1 MPERRR
7 GVTRRQVIAGF
18 FVVLGLLLVLT
29 NLGGIGAAEPVTTKL
44 AFGTLPPA
52 PGSDERPQQLV
63 VELPTALSLTLIGA
77 FYLVA
82 GALGLV
88 RASAAERAATPL
100 LWASGVLLF
109 PAVLIWAAAGKQ
121 TNVITMVSETLRLG
135 TPIALGA
142 MAGIWAER
150 SGIVNIAI
158 EGMMLTG
165 AAFGFAAF
173 ILTGNAWL
181 GVLSAVLLGGLIAL
195 IHAVLSIQF
204 KTDQV
209 ISGTVINILAI
220 GVTGYL
226 RRQYIVTAGGGRVTL
241 PEIEI
246 PLLSQIPV
254 LGSLFFTGKPIFFAM
269 LAIVVLTHLVLFY
282 TRWGLR
288 TRAVGEN
295 PKAADTVGINVYR
308 VRYVDV
314 ILSGMIAGLGGAW
327 FSLETVGNFD
337 DGMTAGKGF
346 IALAA
351 VIFGKWMPFGAF
363 GGAMLFGYTEALQT
377 RLQILKVELFDSPI
391 PVQFLQILP
400 YVATMVVLAGLIGRA
415 IGPAAAGKPYEK

>member
-7 GVTRRQVIAGF
+7 GVTRRQIIAGF
-18 FVVLGLLLVLT
+18 LLLLGLLLLT
-29 NLGGIGAAEPVTTKL
+29 NIGAITAPEPVTTRL
-44 AFGTLPPA
+44 FFGSLPPP
-52 PGSDERPQQLV
+52 PGSDARPQQLIW
-63 VELPTALSLTLIGA
+63 ELPTALSLSVIGA
-77 FYLVA
+77 FMAVGGLLALVPQP
-82 GALGLV
+82 GLARV
-88 RASAAERAATPL
+88 ATPM
-100 LWASGVLLF
+100 LWTSGVLLF

-121 TNVITMVSETLRLG
+121 TNVLTMVSETLRLG

-173 ILTGNAWL
+173 AFSNNIWVGM
-181 GVLSAVLLGGLIAL
+181 LSAVLLGGAIAL
-195 IHAVLSIQF
+195 VHGVLSIQF

-220 GVTGYL
+220 GLTGYL
-226 RRQYIVTAGGGRVTL
+226 RRQYIVETGGGRETL
-241 PEIEI
+241 PELSI
-246 PLLSQIPV
+246 PGLSQIPV
-254 LGSLFFTGKPIFFAM
+254 IGELFFVGKPIYFSMF
-269 LAIVVLTHLVLFY
+269 AIVILTHVVLFY

-295 PKAADTVGINVYR
+295 PKAADTVGINVFR
-308 VRYVDV
+308 MRYVNV
-314 ILSGMIAGLGGAW
+314 VLSGMIAGLAGAW

-363 GGAMLFGYTEALQT
+363 GGAMLFGFAETLQT
-377 RLQILKVELFDSPI
+377 RLQLLQVEVGGAQV

-400 YVATMVVLAGLIGRA
+400 YVVTMIVLAGLIGRA
-415 IGPAAAGKPYEK
+415 VGPAAAGRPYEK

>member
-7 GVTRRQVIAGF
+7 GVTRRQIIAGF
-18 FVVLGLLLVLT
+18 FAALGLLLVLT
-29 NLGGIGAAEPVTTKL
+29 NIGGVGAAEPEITRL
-44 AFGTLPPA
+44 AFGVPEP
-52 PGSDERPQQLV
+52 V
-63 VELPTALSLTLIGA
+63 VAVPTALSLTLIGA
-77 FYLVA
+77 VYLLA
-82 GALGLV
+82 GVLGLIP
-88 RASAAERAATPL
+88 RPATERISTPL
-100 LWASGVLLF
+100 LWTSAVLLF
-109 PAVLIWAAAGKQ
+109 PAVLIWAAAGRQ
-121 TNVITMVSETLRLG
+121 TNVVTMVAETLRLA

-173 ILTGNAWL
+173 IFTDNIWL
-181 GVLSAVLLGGLIAL
+181 GVVAAVILGGLIAL
-195 IHAVLSIQF
+195 VHGVLSIQF

-220 GVTGYL
+220 GITGYL
-226 RRQYIVTAGGGRVTL
+226 RRQFIVDAGGGRPTL
-241 PEIEI
+241 PQIEI
-246 PLLSQIPV
+246 PLLSQIPI
-254 LGSLFFTGKPIFFAM
+254 LGPLFFIGKPIFFSM
-269 LAIVVLTHLVLFY
+269 LVIVVLTHIVLFY

-295 PKAADTVGINVYR
+295 PKAADTVGINVFR
-308 VRYVDV
+308 VRYIDV
-314 ILSGMIAGLGGAW
+314 VLSGMIAGLAGAW

-363 GGAMLFGYTEALQT
+363 GGALLFGYTEALQT
-377 RLQILKVELFDSPI
+377 RLQILKVELLGNPI
-391 PVQFLQILP
+391 PVQWLQILP
-400 YVATMVVLAGLIGRA
+400 YVATMIVLAGLIGRA
-415 IGPAAAGKPYEK
+415 VGPAAAGKPYEK

>member
-7 GVTRRQVIAGF
+7 GVTRRQIIAGF
-18 FVVLGLLLVLT
+18 FVLLGVLLVFS
-29 NLGGIGAAEPVTTKL
+29 NIGGIGAEDPVTTKL
-44 AFGTLPPA
+44 SFGTLPPA
-52 PGSDERPQQLV
+52 SENERPQQV
-63 VELPTALSLTLIGA
+63 VLELPTALSLALIGA
-77 FYLVA
+77 IFLA
-82 GALGLV
+82 GGVVGLLPQPGLA
-88 RASAAERAATPL
+88 RISTPL
-100 LWASGVLLF
+100 LWLSGALLF

-150 SGIVNIAI
+150 CGIVNIAI

-173 ILTGNAWL
+173 AATNNIWV
-181 GVLSAVLLGGLIAL
+181 GVLAAIVLGGAIAL
-195 IHAVLSIQF
+195 IHGLLSIRF

-220 GVTGYL
+220 GITGYL
-226 RRQYIVTAGGGRVTL
+226 RRQFIVDSGGGRVTL
-241 PEIEI
+241 PEFEL
-246 PLLSQIPV
+246 PLLSQIPI
-254 LGSLFFTGKPIFFAM
+254 LGPLFFTGKPIFFSM
-269 LAIVVLTHLVLFY
+269 LIIVLLTHVVLFY

-295 PKAADTVGINVYR
+295 PKAADTVGINVFR
-308 VRYVDV
+308 VRYID
-314 ILSGMIAGLGGAW
+314 IALSGMIAGLAGAW

-351 VIFGKWMPFGAF
+351 MIFGKWMPFGAF
-363 GGAMLFGYTEALQT
+363 GGAMLFGFAEALQT
-377 RLQILKVELFDSPI
+377 RLQILQVQLGGAQI

-400 YVATMVVLAGLIGRA
+400 YVLTMVVLAGLIGRA
-415 IGPAAAGKPYEK
+415 IGPAAAGRPYEK

>member
-7 GVTRRQVIAGF
+7 GVTRRQIIAGF
-18 FVVLGLLLVLT
+18 FVILGLLLVAT
-29 NLGGIGAAEPVTTKL
+29 NLAGIGAADPVTTKL
-44 AFGTLPPA
+44 AFGIP
-52 PGSDERPQQLV
+52 RPV
-63 VELPTALSLTLIGA
+63 VEVPTALSLMLIGA
-77 FYLVA
+77 VFLVA
-82 GALGLV
+82 GALGLLPARGLE
-88 RASAAERAATPL
+88 RASTPL
-100 LWASGVLLF
+100 LWLSGALLF

-121 TNVITMVSETLRLG
+121 TNVITMVSETLRLA

-173 ILTGNAWL
+173 IFTNNIWI
-181 GVLSAVLLGGLIAL
+181 GVLAAIALGGTIAL
-195 IHAVLSIQF
+195 VHAVLSIQF
-204 KTDQV
+204 RTDQV

-226 RRQYIVTAGGGRVTL
+226 RRQFIVDSGGGRVTL
-241 PEIEI
+241 PQIEI
-246 PLLSQIPV
+246 PVLSQIPI
-254 LGSLFFTGKPIFFAM
+254 LGPLFFTGKPIYFAM
-269 LAIVVLTHLVLFY
+269 LVIVVLTHLVLFF

-295 PKAADTVGINVYR
+295 PKAADTVGINVFR
-308 VRYVDV
+308 VRYLNVV
-314 ILSGMIAGLGGAW
+314 LSGMIAGLAGAW

-363 GGAMLFGYTEALQT
+363 GGALLFGFAESLQT
-377 RLQILKVELFDSPI
+377 RLQILNVQLGGNPI

-400 YVATMVVLAGLIGRA
+400 YVVTMVVLAGLIGRA
-415 IGPAAAGKPYEK
+415 VGPAAAGKPYEK

>member
-7 GVTRRQVIAGF
+7 GITRRQIIAGF
-18 FVVLGLLLVLT
+18 FVALGLLLVLT
-29 NLGGIGAAEPVTTKL
+29 NVGGISAAEPETTKL
-44 AFGTLPPA
+44 AFGI
-52 PGSDERPQQLV
+52 PQPV
-63 VELPTALSLTLIGA
+63 VELPTALSLALIGA
-77 FYLVA
+77 FYLAA
-82 GALGLV
+82 GILGLV
-88 RASAAERAATPL
+88 RSPRAERIATPL

-121 TNVITMVSETLRLG
+121 TNVITMVSETLRLA

-173 ILTGNAWL
+173 IFTGNIWL
-181 GVLSAVLLGGLIAL
+181 GVVAAIALGGMIAL
-195 IHAVLSIQF
+195 IHGVLSIQF

-220 GVTGYL
+220 GLTGYL
-226 RRQYIVTAGGGRVTL
+226 RRQYIVTAGGGRQTL
-241 PEIEI
+241 PQIEI
-246 PLLSQIPV
+246 PALSQIPI
-254 LGSLFFTGKPIFFAM
+254 LGPLLFIGKPIFFAM
-269 LAIVVLTHLVLFY
+269 LVIVVLTHVVLFF

-308 VRYVDV
+308 VRYIDV
-314 ILSGMIAGLGGAW
+314 VLSGMIAGLAGAW

-363 GGAMLFGYTEALQT
+363 GGAVLFGYAEALQT
-377 RLQILKVELFDSPI
+377 RLQILKVEILGTPV

-400 YVATMVVLAGLIGRA
+400 YVVTMVVLAGLIGRA
-415 IGPAAAGKPYEK
+415 VGPAAAGKPYEK

>member
-1 MPERRR
+1 MAQRRR
-7 GVTRRQVIAGF
+7 GNTTRRQIIAGF
-18 FVVLGLLLVLT
+18 FLLLGLLLLS
-29 NLGGIGAAEPVTTKL
+29 NISGIGAADPETTKL
-44 AFGTLPPA
+44 GFGV
-52 PGSDERPQQLV
+52 PGPVL
-63 VELPTALSLTLIGA
+63 ELPTALSLTLIGA
-77 FYLVA
+77 FFLVA
-82 GALGLV
+82 GALGMFPPPALARLV
-88 RASAAERAATPL
+88 NPFFGTGA
-100 LWASGVLLF
+100 VLLF
-109 PAVLIWAAAGKQ
+109 PAILIWAAAGRQ

-165 AAFGFAAF
+165 AAFGFYAF
-173 ILTGNAWL
+173 STLGSSWA
-181 GVLSAVLLGGLIAL
+181 GVLTAVLLGGLMAL
-195 IHAVLSIQF
+195 IHGVLSIHF

-220 GVTGYL
+220 GITGYL
-226 RRQYIVTAGGGRVTL
+226 RRQFILEAGGGRFTL
-241 PEIEI
+241 SEIEI
-246 PLLSQIPV
+246 PLLSQIPIIGP
-254 LGSLFFTGKPIFFAM
+254 LLFVGKPIFFSM
-269 LAIVVLTHLVLFY
+269 LLIVPLTHIVLFY

-308 VRYVDV
+308 VRYIDV
-314 ILSGMIAGLGGAW
+314 VISGMIAGLAGAW

-363 GGAMLFGYTEALQT
+363 GGAMLFGFAEALQT
-377 RLQILKVELFDSPI
+377 RLQILKVEAFGAEV
-391 PVQFLQILP
+391 PVQFLQVLP
-400 YVATMVVLAGLIGRA
+400 YVTTMVVLAGLIGRA
-415 IGPAAAGKPYEK
+415 VGPAAAGKPYEK

>member
-7 GVTRRQVIAGF
+7 GVTRRQIIAGF
-18 FVVLGLLLVLT
+18 FTLLGALMLIA
-29 NLGGIGAAEPVTTKL
+29 NLDGVSAAEPEITKL
-44 AFGTLPPA
+44 AFGV
-52 PGSDERPQQLV
+52 PGPV
-63 VELPTALSLTLIGA
+63 VPVPTALSLVFIGA
-77 FYLVA
+77 IYLAA
-82 GALGLV
+82 GVVGLLPQPGLA
-88 RASAAERAATPL
+88 RASTPL
-100 LWASGVLLF
+100 LWLSGALLF

-121 TNVITMVSETLRLG
+121 TNVVTMVSETLRLG

-150 SGIVNIAI
+150 CGIVNIAI

-173 ILTGNAWL
+173 AATDNIWI
-181 GVLSAVLLGGLIAL
+181 GVLAAVVLGGVIAL
-195 IHAVLSIQF
+195 LHGVLCIRF

-209 ISGTVINILAI
+209 ISGTVINLLAI

-226 RRQYIVTAGGGRVTL
+226 RRQFIVDSGGGRVTL
-241 PEIEI
+241 PQFAI
-246 PLLSQIPV
+246 PFLSDIPI
-254 LGSLFFTGKPIFFAM
+254 LGPLFFTGKPIFFSM
-269 LAIVVLTHLVLFY
+269 LIIVLLTHVALFY

-295 PKAADTVGINVYR
+295 PKAADTVGINVFR
-308 VRYVDV
+308 VRYINIV
-314 ILSGMIAGLGGAW
+314 LSGMIAGLGGAW

-351 VIFGKWMPFGAF
+351 MIFGKWMPFGAF
-363 GGAMLFGYTEALQT
+363 GGAMLFGYAEALQT
-377 RLQILKVELFDSPI
+377 RLQILKVEI
-391 PVQFLQILP
+391 VGTQVPVQFLQILP

-415 IGPAAAGKPYEK
+415 VGPAAAGKPYEK